1 MSAATDTSAVLG
13 QAAEI
18 ARARGAD
25 AERAEQ
31 VLDWLASAEMRS
43 GIDITPLAVIAEILT
58 CLFAADERKP

>member
-1 MSAATDTSAVLG
+1 MSAATDLSAVFG

-25 AERAEQ
+25 ADRAEA
-31 VLDWLASAEMRS
+31 VLDWLVTAEMRS
-43 GIDITPLAVIAEILT
+43 GIDVTPLAVIAEILT

>member
-25 AERAEQ
+25 AERAQQ